1 MKLASIPSN
10 PIPDGVVAGTIRTP
24 DGVELRFARWISTTG
39 KGTVCVF
46 GGRGE
51 FIEKYFET
59 IGELRRRGF
68 AVATMDWRGQGRS
81 SRQLP
86 DARKGHVEDFLEYEI
101 DLETFMQ
108 QVVRRHCPEPYFAF
122 THSMG
127 GAVVLRAA
135 HAGKRWF
142 ERAVLVAPMIDF
154 PHAWVVRPA
163 RALMRNL
170 RLIGCGNRYVPGGN
184 VDGGR
189 TSRLCRQSAYLGP
202 QTL

>member
-1 MKLASIPSN
+1 MILISAPGN
-10 PIPDGVVAGTIRTP
+10 PVSDGAIAGKIRTP
-24 DGVELRFARWISTTG
+24 DGVDLRFARWESTSS

-59 IGELRRRGF
+59 VGELRQRGF
-68 AVATMDWRGQGRS
+68 AVATMDWRGQGHS

-86 DARKGHVEDFLEYEI
+86 DPLKGHVESFAEYET

-108 QVVRRHCPEPYFAF
+108 QVVLPNCPRPHFAL

-135 HAGKRWF
+135 H
-142 ERAVLVAPMIDF
+142 
-154 PHAWVVRPA
+154 
-163 RALMRNL
+163 
-170 RLIGCGNRYVPGGN
+170 
-184 VDGGR
+184 
-189 TSRLCRQSAYLGP
+189 S
-202 QTL
+202 